1 MFPMSFE
8 RQILE
13 GLPYPDDEAVRRV
26 TKLLFSLVES
36 KIIPDFRTRRG
47 TDSRQAARLISKI
60 QIQRLEDEER
70 TIAPLSLLL
79 KRQDMRLIALHERL
93 FDYLVFVLPT
103 DSRGL
108 MSEGGTEER
117 KVLAFAQF
125 VLRHQVEHCLYPE
138 ASEADVIRS
147 DVAFALEMAQEDP
160 TFYRLLTAILSDEMV
175 GLRGGDYL
183 VLIDAA
189 RKNAALEPHIYRMTQ
204 RAAGWVADLPENL
217 FQETLVTLGLDCRA
231 RALGECWNRSRL
243 TSLSL
248 LERSGFVRKMASGF
262 QAILKDN
269 QEKAFETFSAFK
281 DRWGLMGLFHELG
294 IPQDKME
301 GKDPAGLFRIFSD
314 RIKEFLKST
323 EPGAR
328 APVPAAPLPLAREA
342 AGTKSLRDRIE
353 EAKKDPAFPPQVI
366 ELIEKNKTHAVGHSG
381 AKYSELIETLLAIP
395 WKKIR
400 PITVSP
406 QEFEEGLHRTHYG
419 LERPKDRV
427 CDFFANLIRRYRRFD
442 PDDAESWQRT
452 GSAFLFV
459 GPPGVGKTS
468 LAISMA
474 QNLGIP
480 YHKISLGGMRDE
492 SDLRG
497 HGFTYEGSKPGAIVQ
512 GLIKMGCMNGM
523 FILDEA
529 DKTEKFAIATLLEIL
544 DPEQNHLFHDKY
556 TQTTVD
562 IDLSNCHF
570 VLTANTLETVPPPV
584 VNRCEVVFLDRYS
597 VEEKV
602 AIARR
607 HLIGRVRRRYDIRED
622 EIAFDPD
629 EERELIAHLV
639 REYTHEP
646 GVRELERLLRTL
658 FFRIQRKEL
667 DAEAPKPIL
676 ITRRK
681 IKEYLDTPSRPWKIN
696 EEDRVGEML
705 ALGVNVE
712 RGLGSIIPI
721 QATRI
726 RIGAKVPLESPAG
739 YLSLVHATGNIEK
752 VMDESRKVATTGI
765 LYCAEDLGIDAEAMG
780 DPIHLH
786 FMGGST
792 PKDGPSAGGAIAL
805 ALASTLSGRAVRRDV
820 AMTGEIDTQGRIT
833 AVGGIAIK
841 LEAAVD
847 AGCTTFLLPTKNL
860 TGDDS
865 IDRLPSALKKEL
877 QILTYDQWAGVHEPF
892 QYGRHVLQVVA
903 VDHVVQAARIAFLD
917 PEELERTCGTL
928 LPLAD
933 AVREVL
939 ADPGAVHSR
948 RLTAL
953 FVKNNDE
960 IPVEM
965 IRRLQENGR
974 RCLVLCWDEDREEL
988 ETHLMRVG
996 VPVDLESL
1004 DRREGLSQALARSS
1018 AAAATR
1024 GVDIVAPYFFL
1035 VRDGILSQDS
1045 TNAPPISDV
1054 RFFANNYAVQK
1065 VKIKGS
1071 KAALNTAWILAS
1083 VLPEDLLRTV
1093 PCLGLLE
1100 RVWCA
1105 DLAFIPEKYRLDVK
1119 RAQLILN
1126 RTLARWF
1133 KECFPE
1139 TDWEGIFCPIDTH

>member
-8 RQILE
+8 RQVLE
-13 GLPYPDDEAVRRV
+13 GLPYPDDEAIRRV
-26 TKLLFSLVES
+26 SQLLLSLVES

-47 TDSRQAARLISKI
+47 TDSRQAARLLSKI
-60 QIQRLEDEER
+60 RIQRLEDEQR

-79 KRQDMRLIALHERL
+79 RQRDRWTIAVHERL
-93 FDYLVFVLPT
+93 FDYLVFVLPS

-108 MSEGGTEER
+108 VTEGSAEER
-117 KVLAFAQF
+117 KALAFTEF
-125 VLRHQVEHCLYPE
+125 LLRHQVEHSLYPE
-138 ASEADVIRS
+138 ASETDVIRS
-147 DVAFALEMAQEDP
+147 DAAFALRMAQEDP

-183 VLIDAA
+183 VLFDAA
-189 RKNAALEPHIYRMTQ
+189 RKDSTLGPHIYRMTQ
-204 RAAGWVADLPENL
+204 RAAGWVADLPETL
-217 FQETLVTLGLDCRA
+217 FQETLVTMGLDCRA

-248 LERSGFVRKMASGF
+248 LERSRFVHKMALGF
-262 QAILKDN
+262 QAIVKDSR
-269 QEKAFETFSAFK
+269 EKASQTFSAFK

-301 GKDPAGLFRIFSD
+301 GKDLAGLFRIFSE
-314 RIKEFLKST
+314 RIEAFLKSA
-323 EPGAR
+323 PPHASAP
-328 APVPAAPLPLAREA
+328 APVPTSPLPVAPEGI
-342 AGTKSLRDRIE
+342 GTKSLRDRIE
-353 EAKKDPAFPPQVI
+353 EAKSDPSFPPQVI

-395 WKKIR
+395 WKKIH

-406 QEFEEGLHRTHYG
+406 KAFEEGLHRTHYG
-419 LERPKDRV
+419 LERPKEQV

-442 PDDAESWQRT
+442 PNDAGSWHRT

-607 HLIGRVRRRYDIRED
+607 HLIGRVRTRYDIGED
-622 EIAFDPD
+622 EIVFDPH
-629 EERELIAHLV
+629 EERDLIAHLV
-639 REYTHEP
+639 RDYTHEP

-658 FFRIQRKEL
+658 FFRIQRKEV
-667 DAEAPKPIL
+667 DAGASRPVV

-681 IKEYLDTPSRPWKIN
+681 IKEYLDTPSRPWKIH

-705 ALGVNVE
+705 ALGVNLE

-721 QATRI
+721 QATRV
-726 RIGAKVPLESPAG
+726 RLGAQAPLEHPAG

-765 LYCAEDLGIDAEAMG
+765 LYCAEELGIEADATQ

-833 AVGGIAIK
+833 AVGAIAIK
-841 LEAAVD
+841 LEAALD
-847 AGCTTFLLPTKNL
+847 AGCTTLIVPTKNL
-860 TGDDS
+860 SGGDS
-865 IDRLPSALKKEL
+865 IERLPSALKKEL
-877 QILTYDQWAGVHEPF
+877 QILTYDQWAGDHEPF
-892 QYGRHVLQVVA
+892 RYGHHALQVVA
-903 VDHVVQAARIAFLD
+903 VDHVVQAARIAFID
-917 PEELERTCGTL
+917 AQEVEQTESAL
-928 LPLAD
+928 LPWATPL
-933 AVREVL
+933 REVL
-939 ADPGAVHSR
+939 SQSGGTHR
-948 RLTAL
+948 RLTVL
-953 FVKNNDE
+953 FTKDPEE

-965 IRRLQENGR
+965 IRRLHENGR
-974 RCLVLCWDEDREEL
+974 KCLLVCWEEHREGL
-988 ETHLMRVG
+988 ERRLADQK
-996 VPVDLESL
+996 VPVDLEVL
-1004 DRREGLSQALARSS
+1004 PGRRESLSAVLARSQKV
-1018 AAAATR
+1018 ATAT

-1035 VRDGILSQDS
+1035 VRDGILGEGA
-1045 TNAPPISDV
+1045 APPWGDV

-1071 KAALNTAWILAS
+1071 KAVLNAAWVLAS
-1083 VLPEDLLRTV
+1083 VLPTDLLTSL
-1093 PCLGLLE
+1093 PCLGFLDP
-1100 RVWCA
+1100 VGCA
-1105 DLAFIPEKYRLDVK
+1105 DLSFIPEKYRLDLQ
-1119 RAQLILN
+1119 RAQRILN
-1126 RTLARWF
+1126 RALCRWF
-1133 KECFPE
+1133 KEIFPE
-1139 TDWEGIFCPIDTH
+1139 TD